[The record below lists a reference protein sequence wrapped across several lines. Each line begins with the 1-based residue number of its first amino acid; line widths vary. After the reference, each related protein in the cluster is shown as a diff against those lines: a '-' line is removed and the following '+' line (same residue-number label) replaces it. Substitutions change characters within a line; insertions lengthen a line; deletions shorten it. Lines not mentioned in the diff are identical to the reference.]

1 MVTVSQILESMIE
14 NSPQELNYERLTVFD
29 SYDIPNISIQD
40 YLLRIMQYS
49 RATSRNIVMAL
60 SFIDQLSNDDE
71 WPVTLTRHNVHRLLF
86 ISIMIA
92 SKFYEDFYIDN
103 YSWSR
108 IAGVPLDEVNKLERK
123 FLAYINFG
131 INTKI
136 EHFLNYVQLL
146 LSYAVENGILDR
158 ETAEAILQSIVDASV
173 EETRGLDQDE
183 EEKE

>member
-1 MVTVSQILESMIE
+1 
-14 NSPQELNYERLTVFD
+14 
-29 SYDIPNISIQD
+29 
-40 YLLRIMQYS
+40 
-49 RATSRNIVMAL
+49 
-60 SFIDQLSNDDE
+60 
-71 WPVTLTRHNVHRLLF
+71 
-86 ISIMIA
+86 MIA

>member
-71 WPVTLTRHNVHRLLF
+71 
-86 ISIMIA
+86 
-92 SKFYEDFYIDN
+92 
-103 YSWSR
+103 
-108 IAGVPLDEVNKLERK
+108 
-123 FLAYINFG
+123 
-131 INTKI
+131 
-136 EHFLNYVQLL
+136 
-146 LSYAVENGILDR
+146 
-158 ETAEAILQSIVDASV
+158 
-173 EETRGLDQDE
+173 
-183 EEKE
+183 